1 MLNNQRVGA
10 GLGRRIMAKE
20 TNLMEKL
27 PEVRSVAATP
37 TSRKW
42 IAEPFEKSQ
51 IDVEY
56 TQFIPVK

>member
-1 MLNNQRVGA
+1 
-10 GLGRRIMAKE
+10 MAKE

-42 IAEPFEKSQ
+42 IAELFEKSQ